1 MKATTIRYQIWEY
14 SPHLAEWLYCTT
26 PTESEEDARRDLGE
40 MRATYPEARFRLV
53 EIENTVTV
61 MEGTKE

>member
-14 SPHLAEWLYCTT
+14 SPHLAEWLQCSS

-53 EIENTVTV
+53 EIKTVVTV
-61 MEGTKE
+61 LEGPKE